1 MIIRD
6 LLVCEAFG
14 IWYHFTDSAVD
25 VDGRPFEPGFF
36 TGSPMYHNLL
46 FVSVFRQ
53 MYIHMYVLVCTYI
66 HIEVLMF

>member
-1 MIIRD
+1 MIIRG

-14 IWYHFTDSAVD
+14 TYLYHFTDSAVD

-46 FVSVFRQ
+46 FVSLFRQ
-53 MYIHMYVLVCTYI
+53 IYICMFWCV
-66 HIEVLMF
+66 HIFI